1 MYEYASIT
9 QNMIEYAG
17 IHLEKQGAEYAR
29 ILNMADVVHSIRSP
43 YKFLSGYSDIY
54 LFRLSNI

>member
-43 YKFLSGYSDIY
+43 YKLLSGY
-54 LFRLSNI
+54 